1 MSYPVGDGSK
11 ANFDKNWYVALGF
24 GDPQS
29 YGFHEG
35 LDININTGG
44 DSDLGQ
50 PLRAIADG
58 EIVYYHKKHP
68 ESGFGY
74 HFCLKV
80 ETPRGTRW
88 VHYAHCML
96 ENFPAPGPVKEGQV
110 IAKLGESG
118 RPRNELPAHVHFA
131 SFKVDPA
138 TLPQGIDTI
147 AKTKAQLD
155 EIWENPDLLFTNQ
168 AGGQPMAN
176 MYKGLDLSNAES
188 MKIAVDAWADL
199 RDGKLIKKE
208 VADQKA
214 ADEYARGKN
223 DGKSDGYNEGKAA
236 GDAEGYAR
244 AHSEAHGEL
253 DKEYARGFEDGKAAA
268 GAGGAP
274 TEPAGDDQ
282 FVING
287 KTVETTEGNVK
298 TILNYRVK

>member
-11 ANFDKNWYVALGF
+11 ANYEKNWYVALGF
-24 GDPQS
+24 GDAQL

-80 ETPRGTRW
+80 QTPRGERW

-96 ENFPAPGPVKEGQV
+96 ENFPAPGPVKDGQI

-147 AKTKAQLD
+147 AKTKTQLD
-155 EIWENPDLLFTNQ
+155 EIWENPALLFTNQ
-168 AGGQPMAN
+168 AGGTN
-176 MYKGLDLSNAES
+176 MPNEYKGLDLSNAES

-199 RDGKLIKKE
+199 RDGKLVKK
-208 VADQKA
+208 VDADKKA
-214 ADEYARGKN
+214 ADEYERGKN
-223 DGKSDGYNEGKAA
+223 DGKSEGKAI
-236 GDAEGYAR
+236 GDSEGYAR
-244 AHSEAHGEL
+244 AKSENQPEL
-253 DKEYARGFEDGKAAA
+253 EKEYARGFEDGKAA
-268 GAGGAP
+268 GGSVSTPTAP
-274 TEPAGDDQ
+274 SNDVE
-282 FVING
+282 FVVNG

-298 TILNYRVK
+298 TTINYRVK